1 MATKKRGLSPIVQHM
16 MSREMQHVD
25 AAKNCKLQ
33 DTWSASGAI
42 VVSTSFAMAEFLQP
56 EVWQAISVLLKG
68 AK

>member
-1 MATKKRGLSPIVQHM
+1 
-16 MSREMQHVD
+16 MQHVD